1 MGTLDLAMAMEGAPV
16 SLPKVFQQIYEEHS
30 GVVLKAALRV
40 TGNMADAE
48 DVLQTVFMRVL
59 NQPEGLQAGTAPEAY
74 LRRAATNAAIDIL
87 RRRATAREVDLEARQ
102 HSGKDSTAYQ
112 KERVR
117 QALGKLPRQ
126 DAELFVLRNL
136 DGFSYDELAAM
147 FEIERGTVA
156 SRLHRIREALRVL
169 IGE

>member
-1 MGTLDLAMAMEGAPV
+1 MGTLNLAMAMEAMPV
-16 SLPKVFQQIYEEHS
+16 SLPKGFQQIYEEHS
-30 GVVLKAALRV
+30 GLVLKAALRV

-59 NQPEGLQAGTAPEAY
+59 NQPDGLQAGVSQEAY
-74 LRRAATNAAIDIL
+74 LRRAATNAAIDVL
-87 RRRATAREVDLEARQ
+87 RRRNTAREVDLEARQ
-102 HSGKDSTAYQ
+102 HSGKESTAYQ

-117 QALGKLPRQ
+117 QALAKLPKD
-126 DAELFVLRNL
+126 DAELFVLRNI

-147 FEIERGTVA
+147 FGIERGTVA
-156 SRLHRIREALRVL
+156 SRLHRIREALRAL

>member
-1 MGTLDLAMAMEGAPV
+1 MGTLNLAMAMEAMPV
-16 SLPKVFQQIYEEHS
+16 SLPTGFQQIYEQHS
-30 GVVLKAALRV
+30 GLVLKAALRV

-59 NQPEGLQAGTAPEAY
+59 NQPDGLQAGASQEAY
-74 LRRAATNAAIDIL
+74 LRRAATNAAIDVL
-87 RRRATAREVDLEARQ
+87 RRRNTAREVDLEARQ

-117 QALGKLPRQ
+117 QALAKLPKD

-147 FEIERGTVA
+147 FGIERGTVA
-156 SRLHRIREALRVL
+156 SRLHRIREALRAL

>member
-16 SLPKVFQQIYEEHS
+16 SLPKGFQQIYEEHS

>member
-1 MGTLDLAMAMEGAPV
+1 MGTLNLAMAMEAVPV
-16 SLPKVFQQIYEEHS
+16 SLPKGFQQIYEEHS
-30 GVVLKAALRV
+30 GLVLKAALRV

-59 NQPEGLQAGTAPEAY
+59 NQPEGFQAGAAPEAY
-74 LRRAATNAAIDIL
+74 LRRAATNAAIDVL
-87 RRRATAREVDLEARQ
+87 RRRGTAREVDLEARQ
-102 HSGKDSTAYQ
+102 HSGKESTAYQ

-117 QALGKLPRQ
+117 QALAKLPKD

-147 FEIERGTVA
+147 FGIERGTVA
-156 SRLHRIREALRVL
+156 SRLHRIREALRAL

>member
-1 MGTLDLAMAMEGAPV
+1 MGTLNLAMAMEAMPV
-16 SLPKVFQQIYEEHS
+16 SLPKGFQQLYEEHS
-30 GVVLKAALRV
+30 GVVLRAALRV

-59 NQPEGLQAGTAPEAY
+59 NQSGGLMAGSAPEAY
-74 LRRAATNAAIDIL
+74 LRRAATNAAIDII
-87 RRRATAREVDLEARQ
+87 RRRNTAREVDLDARQ
-102 HSGKDSTAYQ
+102 HSGKESTAYQ

-117 QALGKLPRQ
+117 QALAKLPED

-136 DGFSYDELAAM
+136 DGFSYDELAVM
-147 FEIERGTVA
+147 FGIERGTVA
-156 SRLHRIREALRVL
+156 SRLHRIREALRAL

>member
-1 MGTLDLAMAMEGAPV
+1 MGTLNLAMAMEAMPV
-16 SLPKVFQQIYEEHS
+16 SLPKGFQQIYEEHS
-30 GVVLKAALRV
+30 GLVLKAALRV

-59 NQPEGLQAGTAPEAY
+59 NQPDGLQAGVSQEAY
-74 LRRAATNAAIDIL
+74 LRRAATNAAIDVL
-87 RRRATAREVDLEARQ
+87 RRRKTAREGDLEARQ
-102 HSGKDSTAYQ
+102 HSGKESTAYQ

-117 QALGKLPRQ
+117 QALAKLPKD
-126 DAELFVLRNL
+126 DAELFVLRNI

-147 FEIERGTVA
+147 FGIERGTVA
-156 SRLHRIREALRVL
+156 SRLHRIREALRAL

>member
-1 MGTLDLAMAMEGAPV
+1 MAMEAMPV
-16 SLPKVFQQIYEEHS
+16 SLPKGFQQIYEEHS
-30 GVVLKAALRV
+30 GLVLKAALRV

-59 NQPEGLQAGTAPEAY
+59 NQPEGFQAGTAPEAY
-74 LRRAATNAAIDIL
+74 LRRAATNAAIDVL
-87 RRRATAREVDLEARQ
+87 RRRNTAREVDLEARQ
-102 HSGKDSTAYQ
+102 HSGKESTAYQ

-117 QALGKLPRQ
+117 QALAKLPKD
-126 DAELFVLRNL
+126 DAELFVLRNI

-147 FEIERGTVA
+147 FGIERGTVA
-156 SRLHRIREALRVL
+156 SRLHRIREALKAL

>member
-1 MGTLDLAMAMEGAPV
+1 MGTLNLAMAMEAMPV
-16 SLPKVFQQIYEEHS
+16 SLPKGFPELYEEYS

-48 DVLQTVFMRVL
+48 DVLQTVFVRVL
-59 NQPEGLQAGTAPEAY
+59 NQPAGVQAGVAPEAY

-87 RRRATAREVDLEARQ
+87 RRRSTAREVDLEARQ
-102 HSGKDSTAYQ
+102 HAGKESTAYQ

-117 QALGKLPRQ
+117 QALAKLPQQ

-136 DGFSYDELAAM
+136 DGFSYEELAEM
-147 FEIERGTVA
+147 YGIERGTVA
-156 SRLHRIREALRVL
+156 SRLHRIRETLRGL

>member
-1 MGTLDLAMAMEGAPV
+1 MGTLNLAMAMEAMPV
-16 SLPKVFQQIYEEHS
+16 SLPKGFQQIYEEHS
-30 GVVLKAALRV
+30 GLVLRAALRV

-59 NQPEGLQAGTAPEAY
+59 NQPDGLQAGVSQEAY
-74 LRRAATNAAIDIL
+74 LRRAATNAAIDVL
-87 RRRATAREVDLEARQ
+87 RRRNTAREVDLEARQ
-102 HSGKDSTAYQ
+102 HSGKESTAYQ

-117 QALGKLPRQ
+117 QALAKLPKD
-126 DAELFVLRNL
+126 DAELFVLRNI

-147 FEIERGTVA
+147 FGIERGTVA
-156 SRLHRIREALRVL
+156 SRLHRIREALRAL